1 MAIAD
6 VYDALVSNRPYKSA
20 LSHVEVVEI
29 IKKDSGTHF
38 DPELV
43 NIFLACEKKF
53 ERVPI
58 K

>member
-20 LSHVEVVEI
+20 LSHAEVTAI
-29 IKKDSGTHF
+29 IQKESGTHF

-43 NIFLACEKKF
+43 KAFLKCEDKF
-53 ERVPI
+53 EKVH
-58 K
+58 